1 MTLKVFLGVFLG
13 GGIGATL
20 RFFLSTLISPSN
32 FWSTSAI
39 NVFGAFLAGLFFR
52 YFEINSISNEARLFV
67 MVGFLGAFTTFS
79 AFALDF
85 FHIMRDE
92 NYSVGFLYVFITVTG
107 TILGFSLGFRMI
119 S

>member
-1 MTLKVFLGVFLG
+1 MTFKVFLGIFLG

-20 RFFLSTLISPSN
+20 RFFLSTIISPSSY
-32 FWSTSAI
+32 WSTSVI

-52 YFEINSISNEARLFV
+52 YFEINPISNEAKLFL

-85 FHIMRDE
+85 FLIFKEE
-92 NYSVGFLYVFITVTG
+92 NYLMGFLYVFITVIG
-107 TILGFSLGFRMI
+107 TILGFALGFRMI
-119 S
+119 T